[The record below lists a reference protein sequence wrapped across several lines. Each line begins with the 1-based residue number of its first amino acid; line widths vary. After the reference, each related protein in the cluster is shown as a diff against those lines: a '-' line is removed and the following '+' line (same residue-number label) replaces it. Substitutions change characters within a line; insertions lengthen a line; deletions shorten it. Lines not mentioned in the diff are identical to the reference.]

1 MRNFVKLLLPLVAL
15 PMIPSSAS
23 AAIDCCTGSICGW
36 GTPHCPEYL
45 AEQQRLEQRASA
57 HALSIRMN
65 PAKHG
70 YGPHTRPGSVQLA
83 QYVPTQYY
91 PAQMMGG
98 GGAPVIVPPTIVN
111 TQGYEHNSSK
121 KSCKESV
128 VDLFLFSVRRTTGD
142 CTP

>member
-1 MRNFVKLLLPLVAL
+1 MDTNTTCNIMKSLAKILLPMVLV
-15 PMIPSSAS
+15 SSATPS
-23 AAIDCCTGSICGW
+23 MAYTAYTNCCDGRFCAIGKSY
-36 GTPHCPEYL
+36 CPDWF
-45 AEQQRLEQRASA
+45 ARQSPREQHKLMKNRI
-57 HALSIRMN
+57 H
-65 PAKHG
+65 
-70 YGPHTRPGSVQLA
+70 LA
-83 QYVPTQYY
+83 QYYPPQYY

-98 GGAPVIVPPTIVN
+98 VGAPVVVPPTIVN